1 MGVVDLGISTKMITL
16 LCLLYA
22 LAVVPQGSGFN
33 HGYGMGYGMSPF
45 RVFRPWSFN
54 YGFQPYGFHGGS
66 YGGRPRPYGFMHSN
80 NRRRYRR
87 SLDSVDHPVSHVPDI
102 NVSGNVH
109 PTLVEEYGLSHNSGF
124 PSQLHRTGTSK
135 VRSRGINVSG
145 NLYPSTVEEYGFSHG
160 FPRHH
165 ARAGRAHG
173 HSVYSSGNVY
183 PATIEEYD
191 YSHHGLPSHHAGTS
205 RAYGRG
211 INVSGNLYPTTV
223 EEYGYSRHYGFPRHG
238 AGRVHG
244 INIGGNVYPTTVEEY
259 GYSSPAWLYD
269 GHARLLHNSN
279 RPRHSSRFQK
289 FESLPRPSHFAY

>member
-1 MGVVDLGISTKMITL
+1 MGSVVDLGISTKMITL
-16 LCLLYA
+16 LCLLCA

-33 HGYGMGYGMSPF
+33 HGYGMSPF

-66 YGGRPRPYGFMHSN
+66 YGGRLRPYGFMHSN

-191 YSHHGLPSHHAGTS
+191 YSHGLPSHHAGTS

-211 INVSGNLYPTTV
+211 FNVSGTL
-223 EEYGYSRHYGFPRHG
+223 
-238 AGRVHG
+238 
-244 INIGGNVYPTTVEEY
+244 YPTTVEEY

>member
-1 MGVVDLGISTKMITL
+1 MGSVVDLGISTKMITL

-165 ARAGRAHG
+165 A
-173 HSVYSSGNVY
+173 
-183 PATIEEYD
+183 
-191 YSHHGLPSHHAGTS
+191 GTS

-269 GHARLLHNSN
+269 EHARLLHNSN
-279 RPRHSSRFQK
+279 RPRH
-289 FESLPRPSHFAY
+289 